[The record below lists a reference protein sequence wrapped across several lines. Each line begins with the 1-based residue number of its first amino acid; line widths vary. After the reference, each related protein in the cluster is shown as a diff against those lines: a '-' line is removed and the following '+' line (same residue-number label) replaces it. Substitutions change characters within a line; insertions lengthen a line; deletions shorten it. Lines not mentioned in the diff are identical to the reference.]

1 MNGCC
6 NLQGHGNSSLTSPG
20 EIKNTPFPGL
30 AKGSDSLHRSS
41 TPIQEWH
48 LMHSQKN
55 VIFRTCWYWI
65 LLDVLSPY
73 QFVPQLQTSCRSTKL
88 QQPLLLPWESEY
100 FEMLLFLLS
109 GSALVASPLP
119 VITCHL
125 KRQNKA
131 NCKTWSFTRYT
142 KDTNGSSFARCKK
155 KTTHIRRR
163 PWISQNVSP
172 SLLWLDFNCE
182 GENNFSP
189 FVTDKMASSQQN
201 FYSQDENVNSV
212 T

>member
-1 MNGCC
+1 M
-6 NLQGHGNSSLTSPG
+6 LQFARPRKFISDITRRDQEYTLPWFSKGQWFSTQKQYTNSGMASH
-20 EIKNTPFPGL
+20 
-30 AKGSDSLHRSS
+30 A
-41 TPIQEWH
+41 
-48 LMHSQKN
+48 HSQKKKLF
-55 VIFRTCWYWI
+55 FRNCSYWI

-109 GSALVASPLP
+109 GSASVASPLP
-119 VITCHL
+119 VIMCHL

-131 NCKTWSFTRYT
+131 NCKTWSFTHYT

-182 GENNFSP
+182 GENNFSS
-189 FVTDKMASSQQN
+189 FVTDKMASSQHN
-201 FYSQDENVNSV
+201 FYSQDENINSV

>member
-48 LMHSQKN
+48 LMHTVKKKRMLF
-55 VIFRTCWYWI
+55 FRTCWYWI

-109 GSALVASPLP
+109 GSASVASPLP

-155 KTTHIRRR
+155 KTTRIQRR
-163 PWISQNVSP
+163 PWISQNISP
-172 SLLWLDFNCE
+172 SLL
-182 GENNFSP
+182 
-189 FVTDKMASSQQN
+189 
-201 FYSQDENVNSV
+201 
-212 T
+212 